1 VVLCSQ
7 IYLLFWF
14 LFSNIL
20 IFLNWFS
27 VLKYLVVLLVLFSN
41 TLRDSRG
48 RDRMVVGFTIST
60 YHHYCEFEPRSW
72 RGILDTTLCYIVCQW
87 LATGRCFSPGTPVCS
102 TNKSDLHDITDILLK
117 VELNTI
123 YQPNKSNILV
133 VLVFLFSNILVVILV
148 FWLLYCH
155 FGTKYF
161 LVLLGF
167 WLLYWYFSF
176 KSFSCLIFILF

>member
-1 VVLCSQ
+1 MVLCSQ

-72 RGILDTTLCYIVCQW
+72 RGILDTTLCDLRQVAGFLWVLRFPPPIKLTATIELKYCWSDIKHHNPNPW
-87 LATGRCFSPGTPVCS
+87 LNMCS
-102 TNKSDLHDITDILLK
+102 ENKCKQHIIFFLNKLK
-117 VELNTI
+117 SYNE
-123 YQPNKSNILV
+123 
-133 VLVFLFSNILVVILV
+133 F
-148 FWLLYCH
+148 
-155 FGTKYF
+155 
-161 LVLLGF
+161 
-167 WLLYWYFSF
+167 
-176 KSFSCLIFILF
+176 